1 MRSDG
6 LRLGSSSGVQGA
18 LKAKEEKAE
27 KAAAAAAAAAIA
39 IAAAKKRLKKRSKGG
54 VTEDLSD
61 GCSDDL

>member
-1 MRSDG
+1 M
-6 LRLGSSSGVQGA
+6 QGA

-39 IAAAKKRLKKRSKGG
+39 IAAAKKRLKERSKGG

>member
-6 LRLGSSSGVQGA
+6 LRLCSSSGVQSA

-39 IAAAKKRLKKRSKGG
+39 IAAAKKRLKTRSKGG
-54 VTEDLSD
+54 V
-61 GCSDDL
+61 